1 VLRRTVVLQKSEPLT
16 DSEKSPPEDILLP
29 RKGVIMNSPIKTK
42 VKTIDGLSIR
52 YAESDPR
59 ETTAILLSPWPESLF
74 TFEQMWSRLA
84 AHAQLVAIDLPGFGH
99 SERRNELL
107 TPSAMGEFIAH
118 LIEDFGLKQPHAVGP
133 DIGTSALLFAA
144 AKHPDLL
151 RSIVI
156 GNGTAAVPL
165 QVASVLK
172 DVIFAPSLEPFQSI
186 DPRKGVESVLQ
197 YVERYKLPEHVRED
211 FLSSYEG
218 DRFAESLRFVRSYPT
233 ELPVLSKLLP
243 SIKTPVQIIT
253 GDHDPGVLPVNGDF
267 LHESLPRSKHD
278 KVNAGHFAWAD
289 AADDYAKI
297 IIEWWNGGYERVKSK
312 MTPALNI
319 VAEK

>member
-1 VLRRTVVLQKSEPLT
+1 
-16 DSEKSPPEDILLP
+16 LP
-29 RKGVIMNSPIKTK
+29 RNGTIMNSPIKTK
-42 VKTIDGLSIR
+42 VKMIDGLSIR
-52 YAESDPR
+52 YAASDSR
-59 ETTAILLSPWPESLF
+59 EKSAILLSPWPESLF

-84 AHAQLVAIDLPGFGH
+84 AHAQLVAIDLPGFGY

-233 ELPVLSKLLP
+233 ELPKLSNLLP
-243 SIKTPVQIIT
+243 TIETPVQIIT

-267 LHESLPRSKHD
+267 LHEKLPRSKHD

-312 MTPALNI
+312 SQQGKKTRP
-319 VAEK
+319 

>member
-1 VLRRTVVLQKSEPLT
+1 
-16 DSEKSPPEDILLP
+16 
-29 RKGVIMNSPIKTK
+29 MNSPIKTK

-52 YAESDPR
+52 YAESDSR
-59 ETTAILLSPWPESLF
+59 ENSAILLSPWPESLF

-133 DIGTSALLFAA
+133 DIGTSALLFTAA
-144 AKHPDLL
+144 RYPGLL
-151 RSIVI
+151 KSIVV

-165 QVASVLK
+165 QIGSVLK
-172 DVIFAPSLEPFQSI
+172 DVVEAPNVDGMRNI
-186 DPRKGVESVLQ
+186 NPRDGVNSVLAF
-197 YVERYKLPEHVRED
+197 VEHYKLPDHVRED

-218 DRFAESLRFVRSYPT
+218 DRFVESLRFVRSYPT
-233 ELPVLSKLLP
+233 ELPILSKLLP
-243 SIKTPVQIIT
+243 SIETPVQIIT

-267 LHESLPRSKHD
+267 LNERLPYSKHD

-289 AADDYAKI
+289 AADDYARI
-297 IIEWWNGGYERVKSK
+297 IIDWWEGGYQRVKNKSRK
-312 MTPALNI
+312 A
-319 VAEK
+319 K